1 MLVNNNDFTIYNADN
16 ENSIIDRIS
25 SMLGTTQFWLHI
37 KIDDDDGVKQ
47 LTNADKITAINILND
62 LKQEVPNTISFKAIE
77 SKYYEWILSKT
88 SDAQDAGKELARM
101 FVVFYTDDYD
111 PDDFMTKLS
120 LEDIF
125 KDSGGT
131 EFDLDFIENVIMNK
145 SVILQRIRREIKEVK
160 TQADNKEEELKKT
173 NNKIENVKINITE
186 FKIESIVTTLN
197 ITTEKPIVLSHVM
210 DSLDLN
216 DSILFAKYN
225 NFFKVNEKH
234 RSVFKNYEYDSD
246 QTQGLL
252 IVLFTVNRR
261 KYSFR
266 ELFFKEVDSNR
277 FIVDVDTVD
286 EVDLTE
292 IKTILLNTGFVINSK
307 ENTRM
312 KGVFDILDQN
322 FHKELFLDEIM
333 NNEQF
338 FNMYVNERFKVNK
351 NANRINVYFYTI
363 KTGNVSFNM
372 GNESNNTKIRVTKIS
387 SRENIEFFVKFFCN
401 LFQIYKSREK
411 MLLSFY
417 RKYIQNIGLN
427 VLTESSALDNEEQKK
442 AVRHRNPLAEKE
454 PTLFVQLYTR
464 KCAKPPRIL
473 EPDDE
478 IPDGY
483 DTMTFPKFQEGGLQ
497 ERRYVCDNTGSFKY
511 PGLRKNT
518 LFNSNIFKYI
528 PCCYETN
535 QEARKGSPLNA
546 YLNGIV
552 KDKNEKYEHMLYKT
566 SRILPNENKGVLPPG
581 IVRLL
586 GKNAVRK
593 GVFVGPNS
601 FIDCVSRATKIK
613 DNYIHDEEY
622 RRETLDNIRCSLSY
636 EVCAQENSD
645 IDLESVSKWFGD
657 NSTYFE
663 PRRFFRAVEDYF
675 NTNIY
680 LFERSC
686 DYVKGVSD
694 DNRLD
699 FVKTNTNNGVL
710 SLPNKPSHGVY
721 IDPKRYKTNTFVY
734 VHMGGAVDSVSY
746 PHCEYIVLNS
756 DDNTHIER
764 QVERVYRNIL
774 IQSRKDHLAQTV
786 NVKDVEYQILDS
798 TGRVVKL
805 KMKTGKLVKYT
816 RPMLPLPVQIH
827 KNNIKPQEDLLK
839 NHVYMKRLARV
850 FLEYCLIKYTN
861 SGESDIDS
869 FFENHTTIDETF
881 EYKKISPKFN
891 IEYYDEVFTDKNKNK
906 NKIVFESK
914 DTEERIR
921 YSMKLIIRR
930 DGISKFV
937 NQNIIRSYFDNTL
950 DFQDVVLT
958 STSFKEFAFDPV
970 QGQSLNNFIEE
981 LNNTKLV
988 ILKNSEHVELNG
1000 YFVVFNSIEDI
1011 KQHIPNK
1018 SLDTLNPVDT
1028 YFLWDEETGFKR
1040 YYVENGSGLTIVV
1053 FKYAI
1058 VYYLVKNLDI

>member
-25 SMLGTTQFWLHI
+25 SMLGTTPFWLQI
-37 KIDDDDGVKQ
+37 KIEDGENQ
-47 LTNADKITAINILND
+47 LTNAEKITVVNILDD

-88 SDAQDAGKELARM
+88 SDALDANKELAKM
-101 FVVFYTDDYD
+101 FVVFYTDDYN

-125 KDSGGT
+125 RDSGGT

-145 SVILQRIRREIKEVK
+145 SFILSTIRREIKDVK
-160 TQADNKEEELKKT
+160 KQSDKKEEELKRT
-173 NNKIENVKINITE
+173 NNEIENVNINVTD

-197 ITTEKPIVLSHVM
+197 ITTDKQIVLSHVM

-225 NFFKVNEKH
+225 NFFKVNEKN
-234 RSVFKNYEYDSD
+234 RSVFKNYDYDSD
-246 QTQGLL
+246 QSKGLL
-252 IVLFTVNRR
+252 IVFFTVNRR

-266 ELFFKEVDSNR
+266 ELLFKEVDSNQ

-286 EVDLTE
+286 EVDLNE
-292 IKTILLNTGFVINSK
+292 IKTILLNTGFVINNR
-307 ENTRM
+307 ENTRI

-351 NANRINVYFYTI
+351 HANRINVYFYSI

-372 GNESNNTKIRVTKIS
+372 GNDANNTKIRVTKIS
-387 SRENIEFFVKFFCN
+387 SRENIEFFVKFFSN
-401 LFQIYKSREK
+401 LFQTYKSREK

-427 VLTESSALDNEEQKK
+427 VQTESSVFNNDQKK
-442 AVRHRNPLAEKE
+442 AVKYRNPLAEKE

-464 KCAKPPRIL
+464 KCAKPPRII
-473 EPDDE
+473 EPDDTV
-478 IPDGY
+478 PDGY
-483 DTMTFPKFQEGGLQ
+483 YTMTFPKYQEGGLQ
-497 ERRYVCDNTGSFKY
+497 ERVYVCDNTGSFKY

-518 LFNSNIFKYI
+518 LANSNIFKYI

-535 QEARKGSPLNA
+535 QETRKGSPLNA
-546 YLNGIV
+546 YLTGAV
-552 KDKNEKYEHMLYKT
+552 RDKNEKYEHMLYKT

-586 GKNAVRK
+586 GKNSVRK

-601 FIDCVSRATKIK
+601 FIDCVSRATKIE
-613 DNYIHDEEY
+613 DNDIHNEED
-622 RRETLDNIRCSLSY
+622 RREVLKNIRSSLSY

-645 IDLESVSKWFGD
+645 IDLESVSKWFSD
-657 NSTYFE
+657 NSAYFE
-663 PRRFFRAVEDYF
+663 PRRFFRTVEDYF

-686 DYVKGVSD
+686 DYVKGISEN
-694 DNRLD
+694 NRLE
-699 FVKTNTNNGVL
+699 FIKTNTNNGVL

-734 VHMGGAVDSVSY
+734 VHMGGAIDSVSY

-756 DDNTHIER
+756 GDDTHIKK

-774 IQSRKDHLAQTV
+774 IQSRKDHLTV
-786 NVKDVEYQILDS
+786 NVKDVDYQILDS

-805 KMKTGKLVKYT
+805 KMKSGKLLKYT
-816 RPMLPLPVQIH
+816 RPMLPLPVIIH
-827 KNNIKPQEDLLK
+827 RNNIKPQEDYLM
-839 NHVYMKRLARV
+839 NHIYMKRLARV

-861 SGESDIDS
+861 SGEADIDS
-869 FFENHTTIDETF
+869 FFNNHTTIDKTF
-881 EYKKISPKFN
+881 EYKKIAPKFN
-891 IEYYDEVFTDKNKNK
+891 IEYYDEVFTKN

-921 YSMKLIIRR
+921 YSMELIIRR

-937 NQNIIRSYFDNTL
+937 NQNIIRSYFDNPL
-950 DFQDVVLT
+950 DFQDLVLT
-958 STSFKEFAFDPV
+958 NTAFKEFAFDPV

-988 ILKNSEHVELNG
+988 ILKNSEYLELNG
-1000 YFVVFNSIEDI
+1000 YFGVFNSVEDI
-1011 KQHIPNK
+1011 KQHIPDNK
-1018 SLDTLNPVDT
+1018 LSSVDT
-1028 YFLWDEETGFKR
+1028 YFIWDEENGFKR

-1053 FKYAI
+1053 FKYALT
-1058 VYYLVKNLDI
+1058 YYLGKYSDI

>member
-25 SMLGTTQFWLHI
+25 SMMGTTPFWLHI
-37 KIDDDDGVKQ
+37 NIDDDDETQ
-47 LTNADKITAINILND
+47 LTNAEKITAVNILND

-111 PDDFMTKLS
+111 PDNFMTKLS

-145 SVILQRIRREIKEVK
+145 SVILQKIRREIKDVK
-160 TQADNKEEELKKT
+160 KQSDKKEEELKKT
-173 NNKIENVKINITE
+173 NNEIENVNVNVTD
-186 FKIESIVTTLN
+186 FKIESIVTTIS
-197 ITTEKPIVLSHVM
+197 ITTDKPIVLSHVM

-246 QTQGLL
+246 QSQGLL
-252 IVLFTVNRR
+252 VVFFTVNRR

-266 ELFFKEVDSNR
+266 ELLFKEVDANK

-286 EVDLTE
+286 EVDLIE
-292 IKTILLNTGFVINSK
+292 IKTILLNTGFVVNNR
-307 ENTRM
+307 ENTRI

-387 SRENIEFFVKFFCN
+387 SRENIEFFVKFFSS
-401 LFQIYKSREK
+401 LFQTYKSREK

-417 RKYIQNIGLN
+417 SKYIQNIGLT
-427 VLTESSALDNEEQKK
+427 VQTESSVLNNEDAQKK
-442 AVRHRNPLAEKE
+442 AVRYRNPLAEKE

-473 EPDDE
+473 EPDE
-478 IPDGY
+478 EVPDGY
-483 DTMTFPKFQEGGLQ
+483 DTMTFPKYQEGGLQ
-497 ERRYVCDNTGSFKY
+497 ERIYVCDNTGSFKY

-518 LFNSNIFKYI
+518 LANSNIFKYI

-535 QEARKGSPLNA
+535 QENRKGSPLNA
-546 YLNGIV
+546 YLTGAV

-586 GKNAVRK
+586 GKNSIRK

-601 FIDCVSRATKIK
+601 FIDCVSRVTKIEA
-613 DNYIHDEEY
+613 DDIHDENN
-622 RRETLDNIRCSLSY
+622 RRQTLENIRLSLSY

-645 IDLESVSKWFGD
+645 IDLSSVSKWFSD

-675 NTNIY
+675 NANIY

-686 DYVKGVSD
+686 DYVKGISE
-694 DNRLD
+694 DNRLE

-710 SLPNKPSHGVY
+710 SVPNKPSHGVY
-721 IDPKRYKTNTFVY
+721 IDPKRYKTNVFVY

-756 DDNTHIER
+756 NDDAHIEK

-774 IQSRKDHLAQTV
+774 IQSRKDHLSQTV
-786 NVKDVEYQILDS
+786 NVKDVDYQILDS
-798 TGRVVKL
+798 TGRIVKL
-805 KMKTGKLVKYT
+805 KMKSGKLVKYT
-816 RPMLPLPVQIH
+816 RPMLPLPVPIH
-827 KNNIKPQEDLLK
+827 KNNIKPQEDVLR

-850 FLEYCLIKYTN
+850 FLEYCLIKYAN
-861 SGESDIDS
+861 SGEEDLDD
-869 FFENHTTIDETF
+869 FFENYTTIDENF
-881 EYKKISPKFN
+881 EYKKIAPKFN
-891 IEYYDEVFTDKNKNK
+891 IEYYDQVFTDEND
-906 NKIVFESK
+906 KIVFESE
-914 DTEERIR
+914 DTEQRIR
-921 YSMKLIIRR
+921 YSMELIIRR
-930 DGISKFV
+930 DGLSKFV
-937 NQNIIRSYFDNTL
+937 NQNVIRSYFDNPL

-958 STSFKEFAFDPV
+958 NTAFKEFAFDPV
-970 QGQSLNNFIEE
+970 QGQALNNFIEE

-988 ILKNSEHVELNG
+988 ILKNSEYVELNG
-1000 YFVVFNSIEDI
+1000 YFGVFNSVEDI
-1011 KQHIPNK
+1011 KQHIIPDNDL
-1018 SLDTLNPVDT
+1018 SSVDT
-1028 YFLWDEETGFKR
+1028 YFLWDEENGFKR
-1040 YYVENGSGLTIVV
+1040 YYVKNGSGLTIVV
-1053 FKYAI
+1053 FKYALT
-1058 VYYLVKNLDI
+1058 YYLGKYSDI